1 MKISLPVLSSPVFVA
16 VNCQSRKYVIR
27 CHCSSQFT
35 IGITSVKQDL
45 PKQVAKVPNKLFPQ
59 SGLPKLDDDGDECS
73 FVEEN
78 EYDQLDGENHDQNH
92 HGDCEAGYPHDHR
105 RPEQRGFCAALKSC
119 CCCYSEPLE
128 NSALGVDPE
137 NGTMALDMPIAK
149 ETCCEK
155 FTDVWTWF
163 RSHIKS
169 FIYSFWFENGIMMC
183 IVINTLCLALD
194 SPNIS
199 EDLDAVLSKVND
211 VSF

>member
-1 MKISLPVLSSPVFVA
+1 
-16 VNCQSRKYVIR
+16 
-27 CHCSSQFT
+27 
-35 IGITSVKQDL
+35 
-45 PKQVAKVPNKLFPQ
+45 
-59 SGLPKLDDDGDECS
+59 
-73 FVEEN
+73 
-78 EYDQLDGENHDQNH
+78 
-92 HGDCEAGYPHDHR
+92 
-105 RPEQRGFCAALKSC
+105 
-119 CCCYSEPLE
+119 
-128 NSALGVDPE
+128 
-137 NGTMALDMPIAK
+137 MALDMPIAK